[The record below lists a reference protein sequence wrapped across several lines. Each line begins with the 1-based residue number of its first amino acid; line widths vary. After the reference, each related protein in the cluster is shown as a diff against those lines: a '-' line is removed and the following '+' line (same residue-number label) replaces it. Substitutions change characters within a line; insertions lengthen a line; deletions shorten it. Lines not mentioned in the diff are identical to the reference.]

1 MKKAFYDEATKRLI
15 AIGFLEEIAGGVG
28 VEVADDFDA
37 PLYVTQWDGK
47 EFTHSPV
54 PANFTVA
61 TPEDLAAAE

>member
-1 MKKAFYDEATKRLI
+1 MKKAFYDETTKRLI

-37 PLYVTQWDGK
+37 PLYVTLWDGTA
-47 EFTHSPV
+47 FTRSPL
-54 PANFTVA
+54 PTNFTVA